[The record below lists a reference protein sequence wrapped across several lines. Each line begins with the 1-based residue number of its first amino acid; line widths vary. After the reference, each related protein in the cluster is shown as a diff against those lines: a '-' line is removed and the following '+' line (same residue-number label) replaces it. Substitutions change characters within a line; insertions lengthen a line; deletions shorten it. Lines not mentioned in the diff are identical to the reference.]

1 VLREDTEWIENVQ
14 VGASILVGH
23 DMTRIRAA
31 FEHFKSTEPSF
42 PQIYGDG
49 HAAEFI
55 LDKLKDWLEK

>member
-1 VLREDTEWIENVQ
+1 M
-14 VGASILVGH
+14 AGH
-23 DMTRIRAA
+23 DMTRIKAA